1 MKTTFESREKC
12 LEARKWVQI
21 DAADKVVGRLASEI
35 AAILRGKNNPKFV
48 PHYDSGDF
56 VVVVNADKIRFTGGK
71 ETKKVYYHHTGYIGG
86 MKEKTADKLLAT
98 KPEEVLRIAVGGM
111 LPKNPLGRAQLSKL
125 KIYKGSEHPH
135 AAQLNAGKGE

>member
-21 DAADKVVGRLASEI
+21 DAANKVVGRLASEI

-71 ETKKVYYHHTGYIGG
+71 EKKKVYFHHTGYIGG

-98 KPEEVLRIAVGGM
+98 KPEEVLRSEVGGM
-111 LPKNPLGRAQLSKL
+111 LRKNPLGRAHRSKL
-125 KIYKGSEHPH
+125 KIYQGSEHPH
-135 AAQLNAGKGE
+135 AAQLNAGKSE

>member
-71 ETKKVYYHHTGYIGG
+71 EKKKVYFHHTGYIGG

-125 KIYKGSEHPH
+125 KIYQGSEHPH
-135 AAQLNAGKGE
+135 AAQLNAGKSE

>member
-71 ETKKVYYHHTGYIGG
+71 EKKKVYFHHTGYIGG
-86 MKEKTADKLLAT
+86 MKERTADKLLAS

-125 KIYKGSEHPH
+125 KIYQGSEHPH